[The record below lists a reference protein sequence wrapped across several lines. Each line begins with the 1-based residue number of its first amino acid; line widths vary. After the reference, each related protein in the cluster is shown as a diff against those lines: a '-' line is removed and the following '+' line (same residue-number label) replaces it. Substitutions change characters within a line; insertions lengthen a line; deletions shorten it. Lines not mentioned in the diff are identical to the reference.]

1 MTASTTAPVR
11 PYVVRKGDYLT
22 KLGHEMGFDPAW
34 VWQHPR
40 NEELTKKRRSW
51 DMLKPGDLVWV
62 PDAARRRM
70 PVESEATNAYV
81 ARVPKV
87 PLVVTIK
94 VGGKVLPK
102 EPYVLRGMGKLDGSG
117 GAEGAGA
124 RKDEITGETDEQGRI
139 ALAPSVHVKEVEIDL
154 PRRKKQLR
162 LFVAGL
168 APDNELSGVRM
179 RLKNLGYLGAKHLGA
194 EGYEALD
201 PAQLEAA
208 VRDFQADQGLEQTGV
223 VDDALQAK
231 LVEVHG
237 S

>member
-1 MTASTTAPVR
+1 MSQGTAPVR
-11 PYVVRKGDYLT
+11 PYVIRKGDYLT
-22 KLGHEMGFDPAW
+22 KLGHEMGFDPSY
-34 VWQHPR
+34 VWQHPK
-40 NEELTKKRRSW
+40 NQELTEKRRSW

-62 PDAARRRM
+62 PDAARRKM
-70 PVESEATNAYV
+70 PVEAEATNAYV

-94 VGGKVLPK
+94 VGGKVLAK
-102 EPYVLRGMGKLDGSG
+102 EPYILRGMGKLPDGT
-117 GAEGAGA
+117 GA
-124 RKDEITGETDEQGRI
+124 RKDELRGETDEEGRI
-139 ALAPSVHVKEVEIDL
+139 ALSPTVHVREVEVDL
-154 PRRKKQLR
+154 PRKKKQLR
-162 LFVAGL
+162 LFVAGM

-223 VDDALQAK
+223 VDEALRAK